1 LGHVPVTET
10 LDPATNEGVAVPVP
24 PLTTGNGVPDNPTAN
39 VPVVVTGDPETDK
52 KDGTVIPTDVT
63 VPVPEGTTNWPGVD
77 QANADVVLELTR
89 AIETQTGFAGDVGG
103 VFDQPVGG
111 VPTFVVK
118 LHEPPVGVDGAVT
131 DSLKISHSKYVPPML
146 VLLPY
151 KPVDSAPEV
160 ATKSPVVVEP

>member
-1 LGHVPVTET
+1 MPVTET

-24 PLTTGNGVPDNPTAN
+24 PLTTGKGVPDNPTAS

-63 VPVPEGTTNWPGVD
+63 VPAPEGTTNWPGVD

-103 VFDQPVGG
+103 VFDQPAGG

-118 LHEPPVGVDGAVT
+118 LHEPPVGVDGAVA
-131 DSLKISHSKYVPPML
+131 DC
-146 VLLPY
+146 
-151 KPVDSAPEV
+151 
-160 ATKSPVVVEP
+160 